1 MPTTPTRRRIP
12 AWLAWGSGLVLVA
25 GIGAAVLMLG
35 GVGPKP
41 APPTTA
47 AAERGDIT
55 ITVSALGKI
64 GPKTYVDVGA
74 QVSGQLETV
83 HVEVGDVVEQGQLL
97 AEIDPRVYESRVEA
111 DRARVDSL
119 QAQLAERQAS
129 LALAQTTHERNVS
142 VAARGLIAKDLV
154 DTSGATLKQSQA
166 QLNSIRAQLKEAQ
179 STLDG
184 DVANLSYA
192 KIYASIA
199 GTVVSQTVL
208 EGQTLNTNQTAP
220 TLLRIADLQTMT
232 VTAQVAEADIPRLK
246 AGMPAY
252 FSTLGQPKR
261 RWQGTVRQ
269 LLPTPDIVNEVVL
282 YKVLIDVANEDGAL
296 LPDMTAQV
304 FFTVDEAKD
313 AVTVPV
319 NAVRSEGG
327 TSYVTVASER
337 GAPQR
342 REVDVGLRDRDRAQI
357 LSGLDEGTR
366 VIVPDAT
373 AANTQQQRPGGFGMF
388 GGPRR

>member
-1 MPTTPTRRRIP
+1 MPTTSRRRFP
-12 AWLAWGSGLVLVA
+12 VWLAWASALVIGGLAV
-25 GIGAAVLMLG
+25 GAVVMLG
-35 GVGPKP
+35 GGGGK
-41 APPTTA
+41 ARPPSTA
-47 AAERGDIT
+47 TAQIGDIA

-74 QVSGQLETV
+74 QVSGQLDVV
-83 HVEVGDVVEQGQLL
+83 HVQIGERVEQGQLL

-119 QAQLAERQAS
+119 QAQLAERDAA
-129 LALAQTTHERNVS
+129 LALARTTHERNTS
-142 VAARGLIAKDLV
+142 IAARGLIAKDLV
-154 DTSGATLKQSQA
+154 DTSGATLKQAQA
-166 QLNSIRAQLKEAQ
+166 QLGSIRAQLREAQ

-184 DVANLSYA
+184 DVASLSYA
-192 KIYASIA
+192 KVYAPIA

-232 VTAQVAEADIPRLK
+232 VTAQVAEADIPRIVV
-246 AGMPAY
+246 GTPAY
-252 FSTLGQPKR
+252 FSTLGQPDR
-261 RWQGTVRQ
+261 RWRGTVRQ

-282 YKVLIDVANEDGAL
+282 YKVLIDVGNEDGAL

-304 FFTVDEAKD
+304 FFTVAEASD

-319 NAVRSEGG
+319 NAIATQAGVSHVQVIGED
-327 TSYVTVASER
+327 

-342 REVDVGLRDRDRAQI
+342 REVQVGLRDRDRAQI
-357 LSGLDEGTR
+357 LSGLAAGER
-366 VIVPDAT
+366 VVVPDAAV
-373 AANTQQQRPGGFGMF
+373 AATQQGTRGGFGMF
-388 GGPRR
+388 GPRR